1 MTSSG
6 FLHNGPCDQDWGR
19 TEPFKIQINL
29 GHDPTWI
36 TEGLPVAVLMGGT
49 LAADVARGILVQLW
63 SFRRDQDDLGRKI
76 TELNIL
82 KNYQRVVSEE
92 MYYIVLLYYCCWW
105 SDCSVFNV
113 SRVLWLSHVIHHIR
127 PNLAIQA
134 LCGSYVGL
142 WRSQGIGKF
151 NRSNWA
157 LGEECGSCHWRSKRC
172 LPIVHPSS
180 RVRQHILPIF
190 TRTRE
195 NNEIV
200 RHSMGIPG
208 S

>member
-6 FLHNGPCDQDWGR
+6 FLCNPCDQHWGR

-63 SFRRDQDDLGRKI
+63 SFRRNQDDLGRKI
-76 TELNIL
+76 AELNVL

-105 SDCSVFNV
+105 SDCSIFHV

-127 PNLAIQA
+127 PNLAISGWSDPGTLRKLRWGVKIPRHRKVQSEP
-134 LCGSYVGL
+134 LSH
-142 WRSQGIGKF
+142 
-151 NRSNWA
+151 WA
-157 LGEECGSCHWRSKRC
+157 LGEECGSCHWSKIC
-172 LPIVHPSS
+172 HDMSS
-180 RVRQHILPIF
+180 
-190 TRTRE
+190 
-195 NNEIV
+195 
-200 RHSMGIPG
+200 HSSP
-208 S
+208 